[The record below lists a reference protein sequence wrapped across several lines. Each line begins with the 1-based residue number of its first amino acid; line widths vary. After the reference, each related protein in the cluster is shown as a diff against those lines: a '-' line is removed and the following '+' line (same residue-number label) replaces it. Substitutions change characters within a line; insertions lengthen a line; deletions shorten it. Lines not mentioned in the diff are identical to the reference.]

1 MDQPEMP
8 HYSFLCSL
16 SLPYSVTS
24 DLNYQSLLYHC
35 GVVDRGGTQEVKMPC
50 SDFIKEARGPQ
61 LHCGVLTD
69 LCRL

>member
-1 MDQPEMP
+1 MDQPEML
-8 HYSFLCSL
+8 HYSFLCCL
-16 SLPYSVTS
+16 SYACSVTS
-24 DLNYQSLLYHC
+24 DSNYQSLLYHC
-35 GVVDRGGTQEVKMPC
+35 GVVDWGGTQEVKMPF